1 MIRKA
6 LSMRLPEVKPRKH
19 FLETCFKRA
28 LPTLVFSITLLLS
41 NATLHAEELNYFYTD
56 AAQFSESSYITL
68 SSAHYASV
76 TEENA
81 SESEFD
87 EADDFEDDFV
97 DDFVDDDFVDDDFD
111 EVDLRPIRDPL
122 EPLNRVFFVFN
133 DKLYFWVLKPVARGY
148 NAVIPKTARVGIGRF
163 FTNLRTPI
171 RMVNALL
178 QFKIDDAGTEL
189 FRFGINSTIGILG
202 FMDPAKRWFKV
213 SLKKEDTGQTLGF
226 FRLGP
231 GFYIV
236 WPILGPSSLRDSVG
250 MVGDSFLNPW
260 TYYFGNT
267 DYPYGSIGVD
277 SYRRFNSIS
286 LNIGMYE
293 GIKQDSLDPYI
304 FIRDA
309 YHQHREHLIG
319 E

>member
-1 MIRKA
+1 
-6 LSMRLPEVKPRKH
+6 MRSPEVKPRKH
-19 FLETCFKRA
+19 SLKICVKHA
-28 LPTLVFSITLLLS
+28 LPLLAFFVILLFS
-41 NATLHAEELNYFYTD
+41 NATLHAEELNYIYTD
-56 AAQFSESSYITL
+56 AALSSQRSYIVL
-68 SSAHYASV
+68 STKYYASV
-76 TEENA
+76 ADEEE
-81 SESEFD
+81 SESEF
-87 EADDFEDDFV
+87 EDDFEDDFY
-97 DDFVDDDFVDDDFD
+97 DDDFADV
-111 EVDLRPIRDPL
+111 ELTPIRDPF
-122 EPLNRVFFVFN
+122 EPINRVFFVFN

-148 NAVIPKTARVGIGRF
+148 NAVIPQTARVGIGRF

-189 FRFGINSTIGILG
+189 FRFGINSTIGVLG

-226 FRLGP
+226 LRFGP

-236 WPILGPSSLRDSVG
+236 WPVLGPSSLRDSLG

-260 TYYFGNT
+260 TYAFGNT
-267 DYPYGSIGVD
+267 DYPYGSLGVD
-277 SYRRFNSIS
+277 SYRRFNDIS
-286 LNIGMYE
+286 LNIGLYE

-309 YHQHREHLIG
+309 YHQHREHLVG

>member
-1 MIRKA
+1 
-6 LSMRLPEVKPRKH
+6 MRLPEAKPPKHSLEICVKRT
-19 FLETCFKRA
+19 LTLLA
-28 LPTLVFSITLLLS
+28 LFITLLLS
-41 NATLHAEELNYFYTD
+41 NDILHAEELNYFYTN
-56 AAQFSESSYITL
+56 ASLSSHGSYITI
-68 SSAHYASV
+68 SEAYYASV
-76 TEENA
+76 ADEDQFDD
-81 SESEFD
+81 ESEAGL
-87 EADDFEDDFV
+87 EEEFEDDF
-97 DDFVDDDFVDDDFD
+97 DDDDFD
-111 EVDLRPIRDPL
+111 DDEFEDDDFEEDELKAIADPL
-122 EPLNRVFFVFN
+122 EPLNRVFFAFN
-133 DKLYFWVLKPVARGY
+133 DKLYFWILKPVARGY
-148 NAVIPKTARVGIGRF
+148 NVVIPEPGRVAIGRF

-189 FRFGINSTIGILG
+189 FRFGVNSTIGILG
-202 FMDPAKRWFKV
+202 FMDPAKKWFKV
-213 SLKKEDTGQTLGF
+213 PLKKEDTGQTLGF

-236 WPILGPSSLRDSVG
+236 WPVIGPSSLRDTVG
-250 MVGDSFLNPW
+250 LVGDSYLNPW

-267 DYPYGSIGVD
+267 DYPYGSLGVD
-277 SYRRFNSIS
+277 SYRRFNDIS

-293 GIKQDSLDPYI
+293 GVKEDSLDPYI